1 MIRALEI
8 LGEAA
13 PRIQSATPAF
23 VAAHPE
29 IPWHTMRGMRN
40 TLIHAYA
47 DIDLQVVFDTVKD
60 DLPPLKQQIAPLL
73 AQLTQEEAQQ
83 QIQERGH
90 EQEDS
95 R

>member
-1 MIRALEI
+1 M
-8 LGEAA
+8 
-13 PRIQSATPAF
+13 
-23 VAAHPE
+23 
-29 IPWHTMRGMRN
+29 
-40 TLIHAYA
+40 IHAYA